1 MQDSLNPLSGMVALV
16 NMMVGEVIFGGVGA
30 GMYGMLLNVLIA
42 VFLAGLMIGRTP
54 EYLGKKLQA
63 KEVQLLVVTLM
74 VMPIGVLVLGAIA
87 SSLPGP
93 AGAISNPGP
102 HGFSQLLYAYTSASA
117 NNGSA
122 FGGFSAN
129 TPFHNLML
137 GLGMLI
143 GRFGYILPVLAL
155 AGSLAMKKTAPIGQN
170 SFPTHGP
177 LFVTLLTVTILLVGG
192 LTFLPTLALGPIAE
206 HLSMGF

>member
-1 MQDSLNPLSGMVALV
+1 
-16 NMMVGEVIFGGVGA
+16 
-30 GMYGMLLNVLIA
+30 MLLNVLIA

-63 KEVQLLVVTLM
+63 REVQLLVATLL
-74 VMPIGVLVLGAIA
+74 VMPVGVLILSALA
-87 SSLPGP
+87 ASLPGT
-93 AGAISNPGP
+93 AASVTNPGA
-102 HGFSQLLYAYTSASA
+102 HGFSQVLYAYTSASA

-122 FGGFSAN
+122 FAGFGAN
-129 TPFHNLML
+129 TTFHNLML

-155 AGSLAMKKTAPIGQN
+155 AGSLALKKTAPLGEN

-177 LFVTLLTVTILLVGG
+177 LFATLLVVTILLIGG
-192 LTFLPTLALGPIAE
+192 LTFLPALALGPITE
-206 HLSMGF
+206 HLSLGF